1 MAKALNYRSIS
12 LEFRT
17 PGEKLEVKFSDLQ
30 ETLKGIRWGKVS
42 GVVVTN
48 IPCHRGDNP
57 DDFEDAVTRYVF
69 NKQELW
75 ELRKANAVFEKII
88 FGE

>member
-1 MAKALNYRSIS
+1 MTKELDYRAVT

-17 PGEKLEVKFSDLQ
+17 PGKEVEVKFSDLQ
-30 ETLKGIRWGKVS
+30 ETLKVTRWGNVS
-42 GVVVTN
+42 KMTITM
-48 IPCHRGDNP
+48 IPCHRGDDAN
-57 DDFEDAVTRYVF
+57 DFEDTVSRYVF

-75 ELRKANAVFEKII
+75 ELRKVNAEFEKTI

>member
-1 MAKALNYRSIS
+1 MAKALDYRSIT

-17 PGEKLEVKFSDLQ
+17 PGKEVEVKFSDLQ

-57 DDFEDAVTRYVF
+57 DDFQDAVTRYVF

-75 ELRKANAVFEKII
+75 ELRKATTEFEKII